1 MLNTESIDTL
11 KKLLLLSL
19 GSLVAMTLPGCSALP
34 ERPEAALQQP
44 QPTQLET
51 IADKN
56 FSADTF
62 YSLLVAEMALDR
74 NRVDI
79 AKSNYIQQAG
89 VTGDLAVIARAA
101 RIASVIKDY
110 DSALTLSHQWIGI
123 DSSDNEAKLIFI
135 SSLINTEQYIQ
146 AFDESLMFAQSS
158 ESTVFYDIAVKS
170 AEEKSPLISE
180 LGPKY
185 EAAIKRF
192 PSNEELL
199 TGYSILLQAKGEFQK
214 AMLMVDKSIQI
225 NPNEIRHSYQKS
237 RILQATG
244 QNQSAVEIFAA
255 MVERFPDNKRL
266 RLRYANIL
274 IRQDVPQAQ
283 KQFQI
288 LHENQPD
295 DPDLLLTLAL
305 VQQENKELEGA
316 KLSFK
321 KLILMNQRVDEA
333 YFGLG
338 QLALENKKIQQAIE
352 SFEQVKD
359 TNLRF
364 RSVNSIAHAID
375 KEEGLSAAR
384 AFFASKRADFDEDGR
399 DQLTIAE
406 AAMVYQKDGFSE
418 TLKIY
423 NESLQES
430 PNNTTL
436 LYSRA
441 LLFSENS
448 DIEKAE
454 RDFLKIIEIKPDS
467 ATALNAWGYT
477 LADKTLRYSEARDYI
492 RRAYEL
498 QPNEAA
504 ILDSMG
510 WVEYKLGNL
519 TSALSFLER
528 AMTALPDDEIAAHL
542 GEVLW
547 QSGQTEK
554 AKTIWQQGLEI
565 NDESLHIINIMKKL
579 KASEPEPSEQ

>member
-19 GSLVAMTLPGCSALP
+19 GSLVAITLPGCSTLP
-34 ERPEAALQQP
+34 EKPELALQQA
-44 QPTQLET
+44 QSIQLET

-74 NRVDI
+74 HRVDI

-89 VTGDLAVIARAA
+89 VTGDLAVIARAT

-110 DSALTLSHQWIGI
+110 DNALTLSHQWIGI

-135 SSLINTEQYIQ
+135 SSLINTEQYVQ
-146 AFDESLMFAQSS
+146 AFDESLIFAQSS

-170 AEEKSPLISE
+170 AEEKSPLVSE

-199 TGYSILLQAKGEFQK
+199 TGYSIILQAKGEFQK

-244 QNQSAVEIFAA
+244 QNQSAVEIFAS

-295 DPDLLLTLAL
+295 DPDILLTLAL

-338 QLALENKKIQQAIE
+338 QLALENNKTQQAIE

-384 AFFASKRADFDEDGR
+384 TFFASKRADFDEDGR

-406 AAMVYQKDGFSE
+406 AAMVYQKDGFNE

-423 NESLQES
+423 NESLQKS

-441 LLFSENS
+441 LLLSENS

-477 LADKTLRYSEARDYI
+477 LADKTQRYSEARDYI

-528 AMTALPDDEIAAHL
+528 AMTTLPDDEIAAHL

-554 AKTIWQQGLEI
+554 AKTIWRQGLEI
-565 NDESLHIINIMKKL
+565 NNESVHIINIMKKL
-579 KASEPEPSEQ
+579 EISEPGSTEQ

>member
-19 GSLVAMTLPGCSALP
+19 GSLVAITLPGCSTLP
-34 ERPEAALQQP
+34 EKPELALQQA
-44 QPTQLET
+44 QSTQLET

-74 NRVDI
+74 HRVDI

-89 VTGDLAVIARAA
+89 VTGDLAVIARAT

-110 DSALTLSHQWIGI
+110 DNALTLSHQWIGI

-135 SSLINTEQYIQ
+135 SSLINTEQYVQ
-146 AFDESLMFAQSS
+146 AFDESLIFAQSS

-170 AEEKSPLISE
+170 AEEKSPLVSE

-199 TGYSILLQAKGEFQK
+199 TGYSIILQAKGEFQK

-244 QNQSAVEIFAA
+244 QNQSAVEIFAS

-295 DPDLLLTLAL
+295 DPDILLTLAL

-338 QLALENKKIQQAIE
+338 QLALENNKTQQAIE

-384 AFFASKRADFDEDGR
+384 TFFASKRADFDEDGR

-406 AAMVYQKDGFSE
+406 AAMVYQKDGFNE

-423 NESLQES
+423 NESLQKS

-441 LLFSENS
+441 LLLSENS

-477 LADKTLRYSEARDYI
+477 LADKTQRYSEARDYI

-528 AMTALPDDEIAAHL
+528 AMTTLPDDEIAAHL

-554 AKTIWQQGLEI
+554 AKTIWRQGLEI
-565 NDESLHIINIMKKL
+565 NNESVHIINIMKKL
-579 KASEPEPSEQ
+579 EISEPGSTEQ